1 MKLAIPTNAYLSFHS
16 ADEFWYT
23 NPPDTCI
30 FKNNLTDL
38 PRNGAFGV
46 FTRIRDG
53 DVVGAV
59 WPFTVIDTH
68 CSGGPSPASDR
79 SIFPLTTSRSP
90 PSWGGSWMGN
100 LMNSGSASR
109 ML

>member
-1 MKLAIPTNAYLSFHS
+1 MKLEIPTDAYLSFHS

-23 NPPDTCI
+23 NPPDMCI

-38 PRNGAFGV
+38 PGNGAFGV
-46 FTRIRDG
+46 FTAILDG
-53 DVVGAV
+53 DVVGAI

-79 SIFPLTTSRSP
+79 STTSRLP

>member
-1 MKLAIPTNAYLSFHS
+1 MNACLFFHS
-16 ADEFWYT
+16 AYEFWHT
-23 NPPDTCI
+23 DPPDMCI

-38 PRNGAFGV
+38 AGNGAFGV
-46 FTRIRDG
+46 FTAILDG

-79 SIFPLTTSRSP
+79 SIFQLATWRLP